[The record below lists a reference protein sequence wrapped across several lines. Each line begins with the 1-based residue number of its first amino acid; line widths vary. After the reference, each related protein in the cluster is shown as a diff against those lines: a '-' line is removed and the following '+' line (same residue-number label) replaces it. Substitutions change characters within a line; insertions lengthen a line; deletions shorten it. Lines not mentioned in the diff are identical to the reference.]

1 MATPPS
7 TSAPSRSRLIPVRSR
22 DAERPPH
29 QRRRRTRRILA
40 SEGVFDSIVS
50 LAGLLGRPVRNQT
63 GQEIGR
69 LDDVVARWADGQTYP
84 PVSGLVI
91 RVGRRLAFVPASAID
106 RIGHAEVILRSSRLD
121 LRDVIRRPGEVL
133 LAKDVLDHQLVDV
146 EGVQVIRAADLYLAE
161 VIGRI
166 RLVGADVSNATL
178 LRRLGPRRWRPRPTP
193 DRVIDWA
200 AIQPFTES
208 AKDVSGAATHVR
220 LKTTNEGL
228 HRLRPGELA
237 DLLED
242 LRRDE
247 RRELLA
253 ALGPDEAA
261 DALEEMQPEDLEQLL
276 RESDPVEAARLLAA
290 MEPDEAVDAL
300 RDLPVAVRSEVLRH
314 IPAVTALSLRELLG
328 YEEDEAGGIMTTA
341 LVTAKSGDKVKKVVD
356 RLSEARAHGSDL
368 DAVAV
373 VDDDGRLLSDV
384 SVLDVLLALRTSTD
398 TRMSALLGDED
409 VVTVS
414 PHTSAGDAARQLIE
428 ARRHSMVV
436 VDDDGRPI
444 GRILADDVLDASGA
458 DQGSIPLST
467 PSVVK
472 LKVSRRWL
480 IYLAAAGPGLIAAAA
495 GNDAGGIVTYSS
507 AGAQFIYRTLFL
519 MVLITVAYVIV
530 QEMVAR
536 LATYTGKGLA
546 ALIREE
552 FDLRLTAFAITAF
565 AVANIGLMVT
575 EFGGIATSFELFNVS
590 RYISVPIAAVAIWSL
605 VLFGSYRYAERI
617 FLLLTLVFIAYPVAA
632 VLAHPNWH
640 QVAVNTVWPHF
651 EASKSFLLLSVA
663 LIGTTITPYIQLY
676 EAGAVVDKG
685 VKPENYHFQ
694 RVDAITGAVLAALV
708 AMSIIVATGATI
720 GGTGPLTS
728 ATTAAEG
735 LKPVAGAF
743 ATTLFGIGLLG
754 ASALAAA
761 VVPLS
766 TSYAVAEAIGVE
778 RSVSSSFRQ
787 APVFLGIFTF
797 QILIGAA
804 VVLVP
809 GNLIT
814 LILNTQVLEGVITP
828 MTLILILV
836 LANRR
841 SLLGSAA
848 NGPVARWVGGFAI
861 VAVAVVAGV
870 YVLLTVLGWFGLG

>member
-1 MATPPS
+1 
-7 TSAPSRSRLIPVRSR
+7 
-22 DAERPPH
+22 
-29 QRRRRTRRILA
+29 
-40 SEGVFDSIVS
+40 
-50 LAGLLGRPVRNQT
+50 
-63 GQEIGR
+63 
-69 LDDVVARWADGQTYP
+69 
-84 PVSGLVI
+84 
-91 RVGRRLAFVPASAID
+91 
-106 RIGHAEVILRSSRLD
+106 
-121 LRDVIRRPGEVL
+121 
-133 LAKDVLDHQLVDV
+133 
-146 EGVQVIRAADLYLAE
+146 
-161 VIGRI
+161 
-166 RLVGADVSNATL
+166 
-178 LRRLGPRRWRPRPTP
+178 
-193 DRVIDWA
+193 
-200 AIQPFTES
+200 
-208 AKDVSGAATHVR
+208 
-220 LKTTNEGL
+220 
-228 HRLRPGELA
+228 
-237 DLLED
+237 
-242 LRRDE
+242 
-247 RRELLA
+247 
-253 ALGPDEAA
+253 
-261 DALEEMQPEDLEQLL
+261 MQPEDLEQLL
-276 RESDPVEAARLLAA
+276 RESDPVEAGRLVAA

-300 RDLPVAVRSEVLRH
+300 RDLPLAVRGEVLRH
-314 IPAVTALSLRELLG
+314 IPAVTALALRELLG
-328 YEEDEAGGIMTTA
+328 YEENEAGGIMTTA

-356 RLSEARAHGSDL
+356 RLSEARAHGADL

-373 VDDDGRLLSDV
+373 VDDDGRLLDDV
-384 SVLDVLLALRTSTD
+384 SVLDILLALRDVDRHADVRAPRRRGRRDGEPAHVGQRCRRATG
-398 TRMSALLGDED
+398 RSAAPFDGGRQRRR
-409 VVTVS
+409 V
-414 PHTSAGDAARQLIE
+414 PHRAHPGRRR
-428 ARRHSMVV
+428 ARRA
-436 VDDDGRPI
+436 GP
-444 GRILADDVLDASGA
+444 
-458 DQGSIPLST
+458 DQGSLPLST
-467 PSVVK
+467 PSVMKVQ
-472 LKVSRRWL
+472 VSRRWL

-519 MVLITVAYVIV
+519 MVLITIAYVIV

-536 LATYTGKGLA
+536 LATLHRQGPGRPHQGGVRPPPHRLRHHRLRHRQRRPDGHRVRRHRHLVRVVQRLA
-546 ALIREE
+546 LHLGAHCRRGHLVARA
-552 FDLRLTAFAITAF
+552 LRLLPLRRAH
-565 AVANIGLMVT
+565 LPPPHPR
-575 EFGGIATSFELFNVS
+575 LH
-590 RYISVPIAAVAIWSL
+590 RLPDC
-605 VLFGSYRYAERI
+605 RR
-617 FLLLTLVFIAYPVAA
+617 
-632 VLAHPNWH
+632 LAHPNWH
-640 QVAVNTVWPHF
+640 EVAVNTVWPHF

-708 AMSIIVATGATI
+708 AMSIIIATGATI

-848 NGPVARWVGGFAI
+848 NGPVARWVGGLAI
-861 VAVAVVAGV
+861 VSVAVGGGRLRGADRARLVRPGLSRSAGAGFV
-870 YVLLTVLGWFGLG
+870 RGAVCAGPGGSGRLEGHGASCRDIRCLKRLARSGLRQRSPGSALATLSCPPRFPLHRPDLGVCASPS